1 MLSVDLNNKRALVTG
16 ANSGIGAAVAKA
28 LAEAGADVAINYVV
42 RPDDA
47 EAVAKD
53 IRDMGRKA
61 MTVEADISDAGQV
74 SAMVERVISEWGGLD
89 ILVNNAGIDGGRMLG
104 WEADVDAWR
113 RVIDINLFGTF
124 LVAQTALKHMVPRG
138 SGVIVNLSSVHE
150 TIPWSGF
157 SAYAASK
164 AGVSMLTKTLAQEA
178 SSYGVRVLAVAP
190 GAIKT
195 PINKNVWGD
204 PEGLADL
211 DKKIPM
217 NRMGT
222 AEEVANMVAV
232 LASDRASYVTGTT
245 VFVDGGMLDYASF
258 AHGG

>member
-1 MLSVDLNNKRALVTG
+1 MLSVELNKKRALVTG
-16 ANSGIGAAVAKA
+16 ANSGIGTAVAKT
-28 LAEAGADVAINYVV
+28 LAEAGADVVINYVV
-42 RPDDA
+42 HPDNA
-47 EAVAKD
+47 EALAEE
-53 IRDMGRKA
+53 IRGKGRKA
-61 MTVEADISDAGQV
+61 MTVMADISDAEQV
-74 SAMVERVISEWGGLD
+74 SAMFARVEKEWGGLD

-124 LVAQTALKHMVPRG
+124 LVSQAALKHMVPRG

-164 AGVSMLTKTLAQEA
+164 AGVSMLTKTLAQEV
-178 SSYGVRVLAVAP
+178 SSRGVRVLAVAP
-190 GAIKT
+190 GAIRT
-195 PINKNVWGD
+195 PINKDVWGD

-222 AEEVANMVAV
+222 AEEVASMVAV